1 MDRQHTTCLYS
12 LETEEVTLHILT
24 ESPTVPR
31 PKMATV
37 DPFDTSAT
45 FQAAPS
51 PVNRLELVMN
61 KHHLSNQTGWLKLNL
76 ICYKIGNVKKKT
88 ATDSNLSPRTCDTSR
103 HMKHRYIHGCVWH
116 CVCVCVYEGMD
127 LDQCQV
133 RFQTN
138 ALAHVWVLQ

>member
-1 MDRQHTTCLYS
+1 MLPLSLHLVQPLQIENANQELLIWTDNTACLYS

-51 PVNRLELVMN
+51 PVNRFELVMN
-61 KHHLSNQTGWLKLNL
+61 KHHLIERLYP
-76 ICYKIGNVKKKT
+76 I
-88 ATDSNLSPRTCDTSR
+88 R
-103 HMKHRYIHGCVWH
+103 
-116 CVCVCVYEGMD
+116 
-127 LDQCQV
+127 
-133 RFQTN
+133 
-138 ALAHVWVLQ
+138 LAD